1 MRQQLNPDATVRGKG
16 VMEKCTFCLQR
27 LRAAQSTARTEGRS
41 VRDGEVQTACQ
52 QVCPTGAIT
61 FGNLVDPEAKVGK
74 QWMQQQVE
82 LNKDKQAKDTAE
94 HASKLRGYRVLEEL
108 RTYPSVMYLEQLR
121 ESAI

>member
-1 MRQQLNPDATVRGKG
+1 M
-16 VMEKCTFCLQR
+16 
-27 LRAAQSTARTEGRS
+27 
-41 VRDGEVQTACQ
+41 RDGEVQTACQ